1 MERSYLMTMTALII
15 HQIDAAY
22 WKEWEMFFIPR
33 GIQGFL
39 VFNIIVVPII
49 LWGYRHVVLSTDKAI
64 IYSVI
69 CIMLGL
75 LTFCIH
81 SVFFIVGFE
90 QFNLPLSLLVLLIC
104 LFSSIYQLAQT
115 WKLAGRT

>member
-1 MERSYLMTMTALII
+1 MERSYLITMTALII

-22 WKEWEMFFIPR
+22 WKEWDMFFISG

-39 VFNIIVVPII
+39 VFNIIVVPVI
-49 LWGYRHVVLSTDKAI
+49 LWGYRHVVLSTDKTI

-69 CIMLGL
+69 CSMLGL

-81 SVFFIVGFE
+81 SMFFIVGFE

-104 LFSSIYQLAQT
+104 LFSSIYQLVQT
-115 WKLAGRT
+115 WKLAKSK

>member
-22 WKEWEMFFIPR
+22 WKEWDMFFIPG

-39 VFNIIVVPII
+39 VFNIIVVPVL
-49 LWGYRHVVLSTDKAI
+49 LWGYRHVILSTDKAI

-69 CIMLGL
+69 CSMLGL

-81 SVFFIVGFE
+81 SIFFIVGFE
-90 QFNLPLSLLVLLIC
+90 QFNLPLSLLVLLAC
-104 LFSSIYQLAQT
+104 LLSSIYQLVQT
-115 WKLAGRT
+115 WRLVNAK